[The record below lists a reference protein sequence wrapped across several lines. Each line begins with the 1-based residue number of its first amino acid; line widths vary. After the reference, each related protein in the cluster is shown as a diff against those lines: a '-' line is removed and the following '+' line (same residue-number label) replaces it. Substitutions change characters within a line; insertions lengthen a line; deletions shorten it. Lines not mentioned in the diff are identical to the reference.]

1 MPHPVDANDLMNSRL
16 LDKRDCCRAINK
28 EPGSKYV
35 ANFHDVLR
43 IGHQLKTATSKSPPM
58 LMTHVPGM
66 HLARDQLYELEA
78 GYHMTN
84 HLTGGNNTD

>member
-1 MPHPVDANDLMNSRL
+1 MF
-16 LDKRDCCRAINK
+16 CTAINK

-35 ANFHDVLR
+35 ANVHDVLR

-66 HLARDQLYELEA
+66 YLARDQLYELEA

-84 HLTGGNNTD
+84 HLTGGNNAD